1 MTTVLSEGELTF
13 KFSAKWKP
21 YKFDEPVAD
30 NFYHRVK
37 HQGVKGV
44 DFIALSEKTI
54 LLMEVKHVIADNKH
68 SRIRLHSKDDDVIL
82 DRVKQKLSCREK
94 RSVLISSS
102 RPYVA
107 EEIINKIKD
116 TLLVL
121 FAGFL
126 NEDEK
131 LSSYNQAIFLD
142 KHPIIFIFFLE
153 RKGELNLPEN
163 FKPMA
168 SNLKMAI
175 EQKVSFLGNIKVD
188 VVNTHTLPK
197 NLGIEVLVGSPDE
210 AKL

>member
-1 MTTVLSEGELTF
+1 MTIVFSEGELTF
-13 KFSAKWKP
+13 NFSPKWKP
-21 YKFDEPVAD
+21 YKFDEQVAD
-30 NFYHRVK
+30 NFYDRIK

-44 DFIALSEKTI
+44 DFIAISEKTI
-54 LLMEVKHVIADNKH
+54 LLMEVKHVIADNKR
-68 SRIRLHSKDDDVIL
+68 SRIRLSSKDDDAIL
-82 DRVKQKLSCREK
+82 DQVKQKLSCREK

-107 EEIINKIKD
+107 EEIIKKIKD

-126 NEDEK
+126 NEDKK

-142 KHPIIFIFFLE
+142 KYPIICIFFLE

-188 VVNTHTLPK
+188 VVNTHTLPT
-197 NLGIEVLVGSPDE
+197 NFGIEVLVGNIDE
-210 AKL
+210 ANL